1 MPEKFNSVA
10 LGNMLSDTLTPEDR
24 LLIVRSSEGSAEL
37 VKPLAEKGL
46 NFDDVHIYEPVY
58 STGEKIDDDYA
69 VFASAGGVRSFFH
82 GGGSLS
88 ENTKCISIGEV
99 TAAELKK
106 YGINGPLLPTESTAE
121 GIIQKI
127 LSDK

>member
-1 MPEKFNSVA
+1 
-10 LGNMLSDTLTPEDR
+10 MLSDTLTPEDR

-69 VFASAGGVRSFFH
+69 VFASAGGVRSFFPWRRKLIREYKVYLH
-82 GGGSLS
+82 RRSDGGR
-88 ENTKCISIGEV
+88 
-99 TAAELKK
+99 A
-106 YGINGPLLPTESTAE
+106 
-121 GIIQKI
+121 
-127 LSDK
+127 

>member
-1 MPEKFNSVA
+1 MMCIFTSLFTA
-10 LGNMLSDTLTPEDR
+10 QG
-24 LLIVRSSEGSAEL
+24 
-37 VKPLAEKGL
+37 
-46 NFDDVHIYEPVY
+46 
-58 STGEKIDDDYA
+58 KIDDDYA
-69 VFASAGGVRSFFH
+69 VFASAGGVRSFFR

-106 YGINGPLLPTESTAE
+106 YGINGSLLPTESTAE